1 MIKIGVKVLIS
12 KLRYYAS
19 KGWYQRQLLR
29 ILYILILL
37 PSDGCN
43 IALGSKQISIFM
55 TNCLIELFKSSVT
68 NSSILFQNTPMN
80 TSIRSPSVL
89 WGIEGNKSAS
99 EGSSLLGVP
108 DSIRCQWQ
116 ILQPSDRC
124 VSACNGYG
132 WFQGERVPSPLYTGI
147 AFVIMS
153 PTQLTCVVF
162 PT

>member
-1 MIKIGVKVLIS
+1 MIKIWVKVLIS

-68 NSSILFQNTPMN
+68 NSSILFQNTPN
-80 TSIRSPSVL
+80 EYINQVPLALRGINQPV
-89 WGIEGNKSAS
+89 WGSHYSGYPIQFVVSDKFCNLVIDVFWHATGLADFRGREF
-99 EGSSLLGVP
+99 LLLCTLGLHLLLCHP
-108 DSIRCQWQ
+108 H
-116 ILQPSDRC
+116 
-124 VSACNGYG
+124 N
-132 WFQGERVPSPLYTGI
+132 
-147 AFVIMS
+147 
-153 PTQLTCVVF
+153 
-162 PT
+162 